1 MKMNKKILASMAS
14 IFVIGILALAL
25 GYGTNAWFS
34 DTETSSGNT
43 FTAGTLNLDGTDM
56 ATFTFGSIGNMAP
69 GDITGMAVIVVKNG
83 GSIDAATFGRF
94 TLTGD
99 TGLAQALKFYNYK
112 VEYHKNGGAAVAR
125 WDATNFDPYFGTA
138 INMDYFIAE
147 GDTGKWV
154 AVGGKVNLRA
164 WVDTNGPLDINNAA
178 WDMEGLKS
186 GSYYVLSVQFQMDPN
201 ANNWYQGKTVTLG
214 YEVKATQINRD
225 AILLLGLGGDIASTV
240 DSHVAYLLSQL
251 SLQ

>member
-1 MKMNKKILASMAS
+1 MNKKILAS
-14 IFVIGILALAL
+14 IFVIGMLALAM
-25 GYGTNAWFS
+25 GWGTYSWFS

-56 ATFTFGSIGNMAP
+56 ATFTFGPIGNMAP
-69 GDITGMAVIVVKNG
+69 GDITGTAVITVKNG

-99 TGLAQALKFYNYK
+99 TGLAQALKFYDYK
-112 VEYHKNGGAAVAR
+112 VEYYKKDGTLVAR

-138 INMDYFIAE
+138 INMDYWIKD
-147 GDTGKWV
+147 GDTSKWT
-154 AVGGKVNLRA
+154 AVGGKDNLRD

-178 WDMEGLKS
+178 WDEEGLKS
-186 GSYYVLSVQFQMDPN
+186 GSYYVLSVRFQMDPN
-201 ANNWYQGKTVTLG
+201 AENAYQGKTVTLG

-225 AILLLGLGGDIASTV
+225 AILLLSLGGDIASTV
-240 DSHVAYLLSQL
+240 DIHVAYLLSQL
-251 SLQ
+251 LLQ

>member
-1 MKMNKKILASMAS
+1 MNKKILAS
-14 IFVIGILALAL
+14 IFVIGMLALAM
-25 GYGTNAWFS
+25 GWGTYSWFS
-34 DTETSSGNT
+34 DTETSTGNT
-43 FTAGTLNLDGTDM
+43 FIAGTLNLDGTNM
-56 ATFTFGSIGNMAP
+56 ATFTFGTIDNMAP
-69 GDITGMAVIVVKNG
+69 GDITGTAVITVKNG

-112 VEYHKNGGAAVAR
+112 VEYYKADNTLVAR

-147 GDTGKWV
+147 GDTSKWT
-154 AVGGKVNLRA
+154 AVGGKDNLRD
-164 WVDTNGPLDINNAA
+164 WVDGDGALDIPGAS
-178 WDMEGLKS
+178 WDEEGLKP

-201 ANNWYQGKTVTLG
+201 ADNWYQGRTVTLG

-225 AILLLGLGGDIASTV
+225 AILLLGLGGNMPSAV
-240 DSHVAYLLSQL
+240 DAHVAYLLSQL
-251 SLQ
+251 LLQ